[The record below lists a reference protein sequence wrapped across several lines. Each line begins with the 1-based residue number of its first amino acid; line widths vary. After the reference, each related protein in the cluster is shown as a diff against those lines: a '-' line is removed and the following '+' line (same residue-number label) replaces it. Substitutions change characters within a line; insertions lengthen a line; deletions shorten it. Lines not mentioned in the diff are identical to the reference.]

1 MAQEEQNPDK
11 EGMSYEEKNI
21 TVSLVSNVLIA
32 VYYVI
37 QWFQLYQAGELVA
50 NRLFGLWAIVIA
62 ANITVNIIASI
73 LTNILLTILEAIKS
87 RKYEE
92 PQFIADERDELIGL
106 KGVRLSYFVFSI
118 GVLIS
123 LLVFAFGHPP
133 LLMASL
139 IIFFGVL
146 AQIAGDVLRIY
157 LYRRG
162 A

>member
-1 MAQEEQNPDK
+1 MAYEEQNQEK
-11 EGMSYEEKNI
+11 ESMSYEEKNI
-21 TVSLVSNVLIA
+21 TVSLVSQSLIA

-37 QWFQLYQAGELVA
+37 HWLQMYQAGELVA

-62 ANITVNIIASI
+62 ANITATIIASI

-87 RKYEE
+87 RKYED

-123 LLVFAFGHPP
+123 LLVFAFGQSP
-133 LLMASL
+133 LMMVSL

-146 AQIAGDVLRIY
+146 AQIAGDLLRIY

-162 A
+162 S

>member
-1 MAQEEQNPDK
+1 MAHEEPNSEQIS
-11 EGMSYEEKNI
+11 MSYEEKNI
-21 TVSLVSNVLIA
+21 TVSLVSQALIA
-32 VYYVI
+32 GYYVI
-37 QWFQLYQAGELVA
+37 NWFQIYQAGELTA
-50 NRLFGLWAIVIA
+50 NRLFGLWAVVIA
-62 ANITVNIIASI
+62 ASIAANIIASI
-73 LTNILLTILEAIKS
+73 LTNILLTIVEAIKS

-123 LLVFAFGHPP
+123 MLTFAFGNSP
-133 LLMASL
+133 LIMVSL

-146 AQIAGDVLRIY
+146 AQIAGDILRIY

-162 A
+162 F

>member
-1 MAQEEQNPDK
+1 MAYEEQNQEK
-11 EGMSYEEKNI
+11 ESMSYEEKNI
-21 TVSLVSNVLIA
+21 TVSLVSQSLIA

-37 QWFQLYQAGELVA
+37 NWFQMYQAGELVA
-50 NRLFGLWAIVIA
+50 NRLFGLWTIVIA
-62 ANITVNIIASI
+62 ANITATIIASI

-87 RKYEE
+87 RKYED

-123 LLVFAFGHPP
+123 LLVFAFGNSP
-133 LLMASL
+133 LMMVSL

-146 AQIAGDVLRIY
+146 AQIGGDLLRIY

-162 A
+162 S

>member
-1 MAQEEQNPDK
+1 MAYEEQNLEK
-11 EGMSYEEKNI
+11 ESMSYEEKNI
-21 TVSLVSNVLIA
+21 TVSLVSQSLIA

-37 QWFQLYQAGELVA
+37 NWFQIYQAGELTA

-62 ANITVNIIASI
+62 ANITVTIIASI
-73 LTNILLTILEAIKS
+73 LTNILLTIVEAIKS
-87 RKYEE
+87 KKYEE

-123 LLVFAFGHPP
+123 MLVFAFGHPP
-133 LLMASL
+133 VMMVSL

-146 AQIAGDVLRIY
+146 AQIAGDLLRIY

-162 A
+162 F